1 MPRSIVLASS
11 SRYRQEMLARLRVP
25 FAVEVPA
32 VDESALADEE
42 PAATA
47 LRLSLLKARTAA
59 QRHPGAIVIGADQ
72 VAELDGRSIGKPGG
86 HAAARA
92 QLRAMSGRTVA
103 FHSGIALV
111 DAADGR
117 SHSECITTHVSY
129 RQLDDAAIEAYLLAD
144 RPYDCAGSAKIESLA
159 ICLVTSVRC
168 DDPTALIGLPL
179 IALTSMLGGMGV
191 HLPLAEPG
199 AH

>member
-1 MPRSIVLASS
+1 
-11 SRYRQEMLARLRVP
+11 MLTRLRLP

-32 VDESALADEE
+32 VDESALAAET
-42 PAATA
+42 PALTA
-47 LRLSLLKARTAA
+47 QRLSLLKARTAA

-72 VAELDGRSIGKPGG
+72 VAELDGHPIGKPGT
-86 HAAARA
+86 HAAAVA
-92 QLRAMSGRTVA
+92 QLRSMSGRTVA

-117 SHSECITTHVSY
+117 SSAECITTFVSY
-129 RQLDDAAIEAYLLAD
+129 RHLEDADIEAYLQAD

-159 ICLVTSVRC
+159 ICLVTAVRC

-179 IALTSMLGGMGV
+179 IALTSMLRAMGV
-191 HLPLAEPG
+191 HLPAADPG
-199 AH
+199 AR